1 MSDSIE
7 ITIDGQDLLVPTGT
21 RVRDVLEE
29 HSPKWLKNSIGVR
42 LNEEPLDFQMALHA
56 NGKLTPL
63 EPDDSN
69 PTALKMCR
77 HTTSHVLAQA
87 VKDLYDDVQVGI
99 GPPTVDGFYYD
110 FLREAPFTPEDLQAI
125 EKRMRKLISANQKL
139 QRHEMLKEEAEKI
152 FAEKGETLKV
162 ELIRDKGGA
171 QVSCYQQ
178 GDFIDFCT
186 GPHLPHTGKIPAIKL
201 LHTAAA
207 HWRPERGRK
216 DAPMMQRIYGTAFFS
231 AEDLRAFLDHREE
244 VKKRDHRRLGIDLDL
259 FHFDEKAGPGMAYW
273 HPKGGTIRHQIET
286 FLCDEQ
292 LSRGYEV
299 VYTPHIARK
308 HLWETSGH
316 YDYYKENMFTLDV
329 DGQEYVLKPMNCPG
343 HILIYQ
349 KGPRSYRALPLRYS
363 EFGTVYRNELSGVLH
378 GMLRVR
384 GFTQD
389 DAHIFCRPDQIQEEV
404 SGALDLALH
413 IMKTFGYEEYRV
425 DLSLHDAHNREKYAG
440 DDDQWALAETA
451 LADALDSM
459 GLVYERRLNEAAFY
473 GPKIDFHLIDAL
485 GRAWQGTTVQL
496 DFNLPERFDL
506 TYVADDGH
514 QHRTV
519 MIHRAIYGSLERF
532 VGGLIEHYGGAFP
545 LWLAPVQVIVLPI
558 ADRHL
563 EYAEYIARSAKE
575 AGLRAAVDRRSGKL
589 GAKIRDA
596 QTQKLPFMLIVGDR
610 DMEKQQVSVRHRTAG
625 DLGSLTMETFLAQAV
640 QDIDDRAVRE
650 WPLRK
655 GSVAPA

>member
-1 MSDSIE
+1 
-7 ITIDGQDLLVPTGT
+7 
-21 RVRDVLEE
+21 
-29 HSPKWLKNSIGVR
+29 
-42 LNEEPLDFQMALHA
+42 MALES
-56 NGKLTPL
+56 NGELTPL
-63 EPDDSN
+63 KAGDGN
-69 PTALKMCR
+69 ATALQMCR

-87 VKDLYDDVQVGI
+87 VKELYDNVQVGI
-99 GPPTVDGFYYD
+99 GPPTADGFYYD
-110 FLREAPFTPEDLQAI
+110 FLRDEPFTPEDLRAI
-125 EKRMRKLISANQKL
+125 EKRMRKLIKTNQKL
-139 QRHEMLKEEAEKI
+139 ERLEMPKAEAEKL

-162 ELIRDKGGA
+162 ELIRDKGGP
-171 QVSCYQQ
+171 QVSCYRQ

-201 LHTAAA
+201 MHTAAA
-207 HWRPERGRK
+207 HWRGRE
-216 DAPMMQRIYGTAFFS
+216 DAAMMQRIYGTAFFS
-231 AEDLRAFLDHREE
+231 AADLQAFLDHIEE
-244 VKKRDHRRLGIDLDL
+244 AKKRDHRRLGIDLDL

-273 HPKGGTIRHQIET
+273 HPKGGMVRHQIET
-286 FLCDEQ
+286 FLRDEQ
-292 LSRGYEV
+292 ISRGYDI

-316 YDYYKENMFTLDV
+316 FDYYEEHMFTLAV
-329 DGQEYVLKPMNCPG
+329 DEQEYVLKPMNCPG

-349 KGPRSYRALPLRYS
+349 KGTRSYRDLPLRYS

-389 DAHIFCRPDQIQEEV
+389 DAHIFCRPDQVKEEV

-413 IMKTFGYEEYRV
+413 VMRTFGYEEYRI
-425 DLSLHDAHNREKYAG
+425 DLSLHDPENRSKYAG
-440 DDDQWALAETA
+440 DDDQWALAEDA

-459 GLVYERRLNEAAFY
+459 GLVFERQVGEAAFY

-485 GRAWQGTTVQL
+485 GRSWQGSTIQL

-506 TYVADDGH
+506 TYVGNDGH

-532 VGGLIEHYGGAFP
+532 VGGLIEHYAGAFP
-545 LWLAPVQVIVLPI
+545 LWLAPVQVTILPI

-563 EYAEYIARSAKE
+563 GYAEELAAAATA
-575 AGLRAAVDRRSGKL
+575 AGLRTEIDRHSGKL

-596 QTQKLPFMLIVGDR
+596 QLQKIPFMLIVGDR
-610 DMEKQQVSVRHRTAG
+610 DMEEQQVSVRHRTAG
-625 DLGSLTMETFLAQAV
+625 DLGSQTMEEFLAQAV

-650 WPLRK
+650 WPLRE
-655 GSVAPA
+655 GGATPA

>member
-7 ITIDGQDLLVPTGT
+7 IKIEGRDVTVPSGT
-21 RVRDVLEE
+21 RVREVLED
-29 HSPKWLKNSIGVR
+29 HAPKWLKKAIGVC
-42 LNEEPLDFQMALHA
+42 LNERPLDFYMVLDAD
-56 NGKLTPL
+56 GELTPL
-63 EPDDSN
+63 EPGNGN
-69 PTALKMCR
+69 PTALEMCR

-87 VKDLYDDVQVGI
+87 VKELYDNVQVGI
-99 GPPTVDGFYYD
+99 GPPTADGFYYD
-110 FLREAPFTPEDLQAI
+110 FLREEPFTPEDLRAI
-125 EKRMRKLISANQKL
+125 EKRMRKLIKTNQKL
-139 QRHEMLKEEAEKI
+139 ERLEMPKEEAEKL

-171 QVSCYQQ
+171 QVSCYRQ

-186 GPHLPHTGKIPAIKL
+186 GPHLPHTGKIPALKL

-207 HWRPERGRK
+207 HWRGRE
-216 DAPMMQRIYGTAFFS
+216 DAAMMQRIYGTAFFS
-231 AEDLRAFLDHREE
+231 AEDLQAFLDHLEE
-244 VKKRDHRRLGIDLDL
+244 AKKRDHRRLGIDLDL
-259 FHFDEKAGPGMAYW
+259 FHFDEKAGPGMAFW
-273 HPKGGTIRHQIET
+273 HPKGGMVRHQIET
-286 FLCDEQ
+286 FLRDEQ
-292 LSRGYEV
+292 LSRGYDV

-316 YDYYKENMFTLDV
+316 FDYYEEHMFTLDV

-349 KGPRSYRALPLRYS
+349 KGMRSYRDLPLRYS

-389 DAHIFCRPDQIQEEV
+389 DAHIFCRPDQVKEEV

-413 IMKTFGYEEYRV
+413 IMSTFGYEEYRI
-425 DLSLHDAHNREKYAG
+425 DLSLHDPENRGKYAG
-440 DDDQWALAETA
+440 ADDQWALAESA

-459 GLVYERRLNEAAFY
+459 GLVYERQIGEAAFY

-485 GRAWQGTTVQL
+485 GRSWQGSTIQL

-506 TYVADDGH
+506 TYVGDDGN

-532 VGGLIEHYGGAFP
+532 VGGLIEHYAGAFP

-563 EYAEYIARSAKE
+563 GYAEDVAAAATE
-575 AGLRAAVDRRSGKL
+575 AGLRVEIDRHSGKL

-596 QTQKLPFMLIVGDR
+596 QMQKVPFMLIVGDR
-610 DMEKQQVSVRHRTAG
+610 DMEEEQVSVRHRTAG
-625 DLGSLTMETFLAQAV
+625 DLGSQTMEEFLAQAV
-640 QDIDDRAVRE
+640 EDIDARAVRE
-650 WPLRK
+650 WPMRE
-655 GSVAPA
+655 GRTAAV